1 MSRSHKHLRSV
12 PEPDPFTPEDGYSP
26 DQFVTPACD
35 AKGHAE
41 RIRINLPPD
50 VMPALAQIVGSGQFE
65 AYRTAHDVIR
75 DAVYHRIW
83 FLADQLGATYKDRK
97 IQGQIRQL
105 VTSAARVAE
114 FEQMTYQRTKRV
126 EFVRALEA
134 EAEECR
140 RLRDKTGLQ
149 LALAHAQLELE
160 SDWLQEPYRSQIEQI
175 IDKAAR
181 ETW

>member
-1 MSRSHKHLRSV
+1 MSRHLRPV

-35 AKGHAE
+35 QKGHAE

-83 FLADQLGATYKDRK
+83 FLADQLGATYRDRK
-97 IQGQIRQL
+97 IQGQIRQV
-105 VTSAARVAE
+105 VTSSARVAE
-114 FEQMTYQRTKRV
+114 IEQLTYQRSKRH
-126 EFVRALEA
+126 EFVMTLEA
-134 EAEECR
+134 EVEECR
-140 RLRDKTGLQ
+140 RLRDKSGLQ
-149 LALAHAQLELE
+149 LVLAHAQAQLDG
-160 SDWLQEPYRSQIEQI
+160 DWLTEPYRSDVQNIV
-175 IDKAAR
+175 DKAGQ